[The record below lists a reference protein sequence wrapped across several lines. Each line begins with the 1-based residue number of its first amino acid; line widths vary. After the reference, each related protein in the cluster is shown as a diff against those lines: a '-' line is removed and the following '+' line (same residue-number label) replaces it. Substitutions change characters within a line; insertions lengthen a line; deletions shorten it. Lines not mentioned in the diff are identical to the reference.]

1 MDFSPWSLQLGVNI
15 NDIDITQFKNKEII
29 NKVQNKVKYDTIV
42 NSEFKINHENDNHL
56 AQQVYLSG
64 NAQITFAKQIY
75 RRYTD
80 FNMTNSCIDKQNI
93 DGLVYEKEF
102 DNVNN
107 IMALFIKIDGYDSVD
122 DVYDLIENVNINIS
136 GVEFLNLSGGG
147 IKAIYNSLKPNM
159 DKSNGLAILLH
170 YSVPIPVFVL
180 FNKNMKI
187 KIKFK
192 KNINSE
198 VSIGIRYMVMKSQAE
213 IGKFVQVGHEYLF
226 RNSVE
231 YKIDV
236 TQNQKK
242 VFKFPNDY
250 LAEFVYFIMPN
261 QTCDM
266 KGVMT
271 SGNDTYVIDRYHGK
285 DCVKLLYDFNLSNN
299 VYMCTSNIGSGTNFQ
314 PNGNIVLKKTDKIEI
329 TANYS
334 GKLII
339 VICYF
344 NILRIMNGS
353 MGFAY
358 NNDSILSTD
367 EMQETIGNVEHEISI
382 KSTTNKI
389 SSYAVAITA
398 QQDAINR
405 PKYY

>member
-1 MDFSPWSLQLGVNI
+1 
-15 NDIDITQFKNKEII
+15 
-29 NKVQNKVKYDTIV
+29 
-42 NSEFKINHENDNHL
+42 
-56 AQQVYLSG
+56 
-64 NAQITFAKQIY
+64 
-75 RRYTD
+75 
-80 FNMTNSCIDKQNI
+80 
-93 DGLVYEKEF
+93 
-102 DNVNN
+102 
-107 IMALFIKIDGYDSVD
+107 
-122 DVYDLIENVNINIS
+122 
-136 GVEFLNLSGGG
+136 
-147 IKAIYNSLKPNM
+147 
-159 DKSNGLAILLH
+159 
-170 YSVPIPVFVL
+170 
-180 FNKNMKI
+180 
-187 KIKFK
+187 
-192 KNINSE
+192 
-198 VSIGIRYMVMKSQAE
+198 MKSQAE